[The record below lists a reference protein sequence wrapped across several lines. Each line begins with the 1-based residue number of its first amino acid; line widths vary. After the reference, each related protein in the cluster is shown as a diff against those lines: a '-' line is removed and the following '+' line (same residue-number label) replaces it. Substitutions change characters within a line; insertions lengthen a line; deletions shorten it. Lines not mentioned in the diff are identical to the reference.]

1 MYYTAGMKRWLKL
14 RLSAPLEGGPSSPP
28 VHPGRRR
35 VVAAIATLPWT
46 SDVFARAAETRDAQ
60 DGSDLIALPGTRP
73 LIKRTFRP
81 PNFETPL
88 TELREA
94 FTASDAFFVRYHL
107 AVIPEV
113 DARSWRLRIGGAS
126 AQKPVELSLQDLKR
140 RFTPVSV
147 AAINQCAG
155 LRRGLFTPRV
165 PGVQWEHGAVGN
177 AVWTGIRLRDVL
189 DHAGLRADATE
200 VVFNGSDF
208 GVLPATPDFMKS
220 LPVDQARN
228 DSTLIAFEM
237 NGKPLPRWHGAPAR
251 LVVPGWAA
259 TYWVKHLSEVRIE
272 PHAFDGFWMKSAYR
286 VPANKF
292 PTVHYASQETPET
305 WPVTNLLINSLI
317 TSHRD
322 GDRLPRG
329 KPVHLGGWA
338 WDGGSGVTSV
348 GVSVN
353 GGNPQDASLGKDLG
367 RFAWRAFEFPLDTT
381 TPGRITVL
389 VRAMGRDGARQP
401 DSLTPNPSGYY
412 HNAVQRVELEVV
424 A

>member
-1 MYYTAGMKRWLKL
+1 MKRRPKW
-14 RLSAPLEGGPSSPP
+14 RSRAPLKDSLPDLS
-28 VHPGRRR
+28 VQRDRRR

-46 SDVFARAAETRDAQ
+46 RGAFATPATTGDVP

-88 TELREA
+88 VNLREA
-94 FTASDAFFVRYHL
+94 FTANDTLFVRYHL

-113 DARSWRLRIGGAS
+113 DAQVWRLRIGGTS
-126 AQKPVELSLQDLKR
+126 AQNPVELSLQDLKR
-140 RFTPVSV
+140 RFSRVSV

-155 LRRGLFTPRV
+155 LRRGLFAPRV

-177 AVWTGIRLRDVL
+177 ALWTGVRLRDVL
-189 DHAGLRADATE
+189 DHVGVRSDATE

-208 GVLPATPDFMKS
+208 GVLPATPDFLKS

-228 DSTLIAFEM
+228 PDTLIAFEM
-237 NGKPLPRWHGAPAR
+237 NGQPLPRWHGAPAR

-259 TYWVKHLSEVRIE
+259 TYWVKHLSEVRVE
-272 PHAFDGFWMKSAYR
+272 PHPFDGFWMKSAYR
-286 VPANKF
+286 VPANAF
-292 PTVHYASQETPET
+292 PIVHFASQETPET

-329 KPVHLGGWA
+329 KPANLRGWA
-338 WDGGSGVTSV
+338 WDGGAGVASV

-353 GGNPQDASLGKDLG
+353 SGDSREASLGKDLG
-367 RFAWRAFEFPLDTT
+367 RFAWRAFEFPLDTAT
-381 TPGRITVL
+381 AGRMTVL
-389 VRAMGRDGARQP
+389 VRASGRDGARQP
-401 DSLTPNPSGYY
+401 DSLTPNPAGYY
-412 HNAVQRVELEVV
+412 HNAAQRVELQIT
-424 A
+424 